1 MDIHLSDA
9 PRSTSGTVR
18 SVRERVVQ
26 TLWFEGLGL
35 LIVSPLFAQCAGTS
49 PEESL
54 TTLVALSV
62 AVMTWSALYN
72 TAFDLAEARRSG
84 RLASDRP
91 AVLRIM
97 HTVGQ
102 EATATLVTWPL
113 LVALTPLGWTE
124 ALVADFGLTL
134 AYAVYG
140 YLFHLGFDRV
150 RPVAASQEA
159 TTSSSAARSIDTVT
173 ASGWKT

>member
-1 MDIHLSDA
+1 M
-9 PRSTSGTVR
+9 RNGTVR

-35 LIVSPLFAQCAGTS
+35 LVVSPLFAYCAGTS
-49 PEESL
+49 AGESL
-54 TTLVALSV
+54 TTLVVLSI

-72 TAFDLAEARRSG
+72 TAFDLTETHCSG

-91 AVLRIM
+91 AALRIL

-102 EATATLVTWPL
+102 EATATVVTWPL
-113 LVALTPLGWTE
+113 IVALTPLGWTD
-124 ALVADFGLTL
+124 ALAADLGLTL

-140 YLFHLGFDRV
+140 YIFHLGFDRV
-150 RPVAASQEA
+150 RPVAGPRPDPGGVPQP
-159 TTSSSAARSIDTVT
+159 
-173 ASGWKT
+173 